1 MDRKI
6 FENNLKLL
14 SNKSPELFDIAISN
28 PLSLSF
34 LLRLNERG
42 QYLLF
47 FHDTPMEDPKDPEA
61 KATKDVQRFL
71 SHWKANSKEEIKVF
85 GIGLLYHVEA
95 LLKFLPNTRVVVFEP
110 EPMFFRA
117 ICECKD
123 LSHILDRVEF
133 KIGAS
138 SIPWNVEFDYIHLPS
153 MKYHRNFM
161 NILSKRRLITLEK
174 LPAFRLNV
182 VVVSPVYGGSL
193 TTAIYVKNAFEKL
206 DYNVTYIDLSK
217 FSELYRCVR
226 ENIKQ
231 KDNQNLILNEL
242 TMMLSRYCAAVIAD
256 IMPHLVLCLAQAPLL
271 PPELSAIRQAGIVT
285 AMWFVENYRILE
297 YWKEI
302 ASRYDFF
309 FIIQK
314 GEFEEILTRMGL
326 SNFCYLP
333 MAADLD
339 MHRPIDLSFEDIK
352 RYGSSVSFMGAGY
365 PNRRNILKRLVNHDL
380 KIWGNG
386 WENMGV
392 MAECVQEN
400 GRRVSIDETVKIY
413 NSSLINL
420 NIHSSTTAKGLEEK
434 GDYINPRTFE
444 IAACKGFQ
452 LVDNRRYL
460 NELFE
465 LGSEMITFTDERE
478 MVKLIDHFLHNPH
491 EREEVASLAYNRT
504 QRDHSYTN
512 RMFNLIEFIWATR
525 PTAWEKSIQDMAL
538 ARSVMDRWAEIDPE
552 LKTFLDCMP
561 QKSFYPLNELVSLVQ
576 MNKNSLRDFELL
588 FLLMNEAKR
597 EIQSRR

>member
-6 FENNLKLL
+6 FENNLSLL
-14 SNKSPELFDIAISN
+14 SNRNPELFNIAISN
-28 PLSLSF
+28 PLSLNF
-34 LLRLNERG
+34 LLRSNEKG
-42 QYLLF
+42 QYVLWLN
-47 FHDTPMEDPKDPEA
+47 DNPMEDPNDPEG
-61 KATKDVQRFL
+61 KAEKDVKRFL
-71 SHWKANSKEEIKVF
+71 SHFKDNGKKEIKVF

-95 LLKFLPNTRVVVFEP
+95 LLKYMPSIKVVVFEP

-123 LSHILDRVEF
+123 LSRLIDRIEF
-133 KIGAS
+133 RIGPS

-153 MKYHRNFM
+153 MKYHQNFM

-174 LPAFRLNV
+174 LPGFRLNV
-182 VVVSPVYGGSL
+182 AVVSPVYGGSL
-193 TTAIYVKNAFEKL
+193 TTAIYVKNALEKL

-217 FSELYRCVR
+217 FSELHRCVM

-242 TMMLSRYCAAVIAD
+242 TMMFSRYCAAVIAD
-256 IMPHLVLCLAQAPLL
+256 VMPHLVLCLAQAPLL
-271 PPELSAIRQAGIVT
+271 PPELSAIKQAGIVT
-285 AMWFVENYRILE
+285 AMWFVENYRVLD

-302 ASRYDFF
+302 ADRYDFF
-309 FIIQK
+309 FIIQN
-314 GEFEEILTRMGL
+314 GEFEEILSKMGL
-326 SNFCYLP
+326 ANFCYLP
-333 MAADLD
+333 LAADLD
-339 MHRPIDLSFEDIK
+339 VHKPVELSCEDIK
-352 RYGSSVSFMGAGY
+352 RYGSKISFMGAGY
-365 PNRRNILKRLVNHDL
+365 PNRRNILKRLVNYEI

-386 WENMGV
+386 WQNMGV

-420 NIHSSTTAKGLEEK
+420 NIHSSITAKGLEEK

-452 LVDNRRYL
+452 LVDNRRCL
-460 NELFE
+460 PELFE
-465 LGSEMITFTDERE
+465 IGSEMISFKDEAE
-478 MVKLIDHFLHNPH
+478 MLRLIDHFLNSPR

-512 RMFNLIEFIWATR
+512 RMFDLIEFIWAKR
-525 PTAWEKSIQDMAL
+525 PTAWEKSIQDMAI
-538 ARSVMDRWAEIDPE
+538 ARSVMDKWAELDVE
-552 LKTFLDCMP
+552 LKTFLECMP
-561 QKSFYPLNELVSLVQ
+561 RKGFYPLNELVSLVE